1 MRIHYVMLN
10 SISIKMKCVT
20 NVNQSV
26 SIWLNDCRKTSVQQ
40 PRKNANLNR
49 ILRNFDVYF
58 TAKHLLVETFDWQIL
73 EENELDCL
81 HNCRL
86 FKRLSKRLSL
96 HCQNC
101 NIWAMLLPDTRFAE
115 RESHN
120 HFDAVSSWFHFLI
133 LFCCMQSTIRT

>member
-1 MRIHYVMLN
+1 MRY
-10 SISIKMKCVT
+10 KCELVSFDLAEWSSE
-20 NVNQSV
+20 NVRS
-26 SIWLNDCRKTSVQQ
+26 TA
-40 PRKNANLNR
+40 PKNANRNR
-49 ILRNFDVYF
+49 ILRNFDVSF

-86 FKRLSKRLSL
+86 SERLFL

-115 RESHN
+115 RESNN

-133 LFCCMQSTIRT
+133 LFCCMQSTICTWHERWKKESKIILRISYE